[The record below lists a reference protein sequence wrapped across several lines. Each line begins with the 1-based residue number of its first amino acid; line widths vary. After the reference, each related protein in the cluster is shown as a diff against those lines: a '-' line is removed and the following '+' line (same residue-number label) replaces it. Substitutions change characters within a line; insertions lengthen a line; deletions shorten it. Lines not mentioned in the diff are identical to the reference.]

1 MSTIARPITSR
12 LWNRYTTA
20 LRERPLRTKMI
31 QSGVLFIAAD
41 IVAQFGIEGK
51 SLRSAISGEE
61 GDEVYEVGLDDDE
74 IFDSGTNG
82 RV

>member
-1 MSTIARPITSR
+1 M
-12 LWNRYTTA
+12 
-20 LRERPLRTKMI
+20 
-31 QSGVLFIAAD
+31 
-41 IVAQFGIEGK
+41 AQFGIEGK